1 MLQLIIY
8 SAIIGIIG
16 GGCIAAGAA
25 RMFHAPEVQSMG
37 AFRTLGELNACN
49 GDPIAHFSFGLGFF
63 FSAAASAVEA
73 GSLTQDVMHRIVPNW
88 SAADLLVKNKNVEE
102 TVQNPRKMM
111 MAGSV
116 VGGLVVI
123 FLNTMASII
132 PEKLSLIASE
142 VLGPATTWLINPV
155 MPAIFWL
162 AAMDAGKTT
171 GMWGT
176 VLGGVSAL
184 ITGNATPGVV
194 LGILIGKS
202 AEENG
207 YKSKVVRCNSV
218 RCHCIL
224 QRLLWQVLIRE
235 EEKDGRQENIWSEN
249 G

>member
-1 MLQLIIY
+1 MLEIIIY

-63 FSAAASAVEA
+63 FSSAASAVAA
-73 GSLTQDVMHRIVPNW
+73 GALSQDVLHRIVPNW
-88 SAADLLVKNKNVEE
+88 SAAALLTRNNKVEE
-102 TVQNPRKMM
+102 TLYNPGRMM
-111 MAGSV
+111 CAGSII
-116 VGGLVVI
+116 GGVLVV
-123 FLNTMASII
+123 FLNTMSSII

-142 VLGPATTWLINPV
+142 VLTPATGWLLNPV

-162 AAMDAGKTT
+162 AAIDAGKQT

-176 VLGGVSAL
+176 ILGGVSAL
-184 ITGNATPGVV
+184 ISGNAVPGIV

-207 YKSKVVRCNSV
+207 YKSRIVQILIAIVV
-218 RCHCIL
+218 IL
-224 QRLLWQVLIRE
+224 FIVIAYFRGFFG
-235 EEKDGRQENIWSEN
+235 KF
-249 G
+249 

>member
-1 MLQLIIY
+1 MLQIIIY

-49 GDPIAHFSFGLGFF
+49 GDPIAHFFFGLGFF
-63 FSAAASAVEA
+63 FSAAASAVAA

-88 SAADLLVKNKNVEE
+88 SAAALLVKNNKVEE

-116 VGGLVVI
+116 VGALVVI

-207 YKSKVVRCNSV
+207 YKSKVVQ
-218 RCHCIL
+218 IL
-224 QRLLWQVLIRE
+224 IAIVVILFVAIAYFRGFFG
-235 EEKDGRQENIWSEN
+235 KF
-249 G
+249 

>member
-1 MLQLIIY
+1 MLQIIIY

-25 RMFHAPEVQSMG
+25 RMFHAPEIQSMG

-63 FSAAASAVEA
+63 FSAAASAVAA

-88 SAADLLVKNKNVEE
+88 SAAALLVKNNKVEE

-162 AAMDAGKTT
+162 AAIDAGKTT
-171 GMWGT
+171 GMWGS
-176 VLGGVSAL
+176 GRRIRADYR
-184 ITGNATPGVV
+184 
-194 LGILIGKS
+194 K
-202 AEENG
+202 
-207 YKSKVVRCNSV
+207 CNS
-218 RCHCIL
+218 RCCTWYPD
-224 QRLLWQVLIRE
+224 R
-235 EEKDGRQENIWSEN
+235 
-249 G
+249 

>member
-1 MLQLIIY
+1 MLQIIIY

-63 FSAAASAVEA
+63 FSAAASAVAA

-88 SAADLLVKNKNVEE
+88 SAAALLVKNNKVEE

-116 VGGLVVI
+116 VGALVVI

-132 PEKLSLIASE
+132 PENLSLIASE

-162 AAMDAGKTT
+162 AAMECRAFTRQ
-171 GMWGT
+171 
-176 VLGGVSAL
+176 V
-184 ITGNATPGVV
+184 
-194 LGILIGKS
+194 
-202 AEENG
+202 AE
-207 YKSKVVRCNSV
+207 
-218 RCHCIL
+218 
-224 QRLLWQVLIRE
+224 
-235 EEKDGRQENIWSEN
+235 
-249 G
+249 

>member
-1 MLQLIIY
+1 MLQIIIY

-25 RMFHAPEVQSMG
+25 RMFHAPEIQSMG

-63 FSAAASAVEA
+63 FSAAASAVAA

-88 SAADLLVKNKNVEE
+88 SAAALLVKNNKVEE

-162 AAMDAGKTT
+162 AAIDAGKTT

-207 YKSKVVRCNSV
+207 YKSKVVQ
-218 RCHCIL
+218 IL
-224 QRLLWQVLIRE
+224 IAIVVILFIAIAYFR
-235 EEKDGRQENIWSEN
+235 GFFN
-249 G
+249 

>member
-1 MLQLIIY
+1 MLQIIIY

-63 FSAAASAVEA
+63 FSAAASAVAA

-88 SAADLLVKNKNVEE
+88 SAAALLVKNNKVEE

-116 VGGLVVI
+116 VGALVVI

-162 AAMDAGKTT
+162 AAIDAGKTT

-207 YKSKVVRCNSV
+207 YKSKVV
-218 RCHCIL
+218 
-224 QRLLWQVLIRE
+224 QVLIAIVVILFVAIAYFRGFFG
-235 EEKDGRQENIWSEN
+235 KF
-249 G
+249 

>member
-1 MLQLIIY
+1 MLQIIIY

-63 FSAAASAVEA
+63 FSAAASAVAA

-88 SAADLLVKNKNVEE
+88 SAAALLVKNNKVEE

-207 YKSKVVRCNSV
+207 YKSKVVQ
-218 RCHCIL
+218 IL
-224 QRLLWQVLIRE
+224 IAIVVILFVAIAYFRGFFG
-235 EEKDGRQENIWSEN
+235 KF
-249 G
+249 